1 METVYTDSMPGRT
14 SGFRIHVKD
23 EWRYCRLLRVVARGK
38 KKGMVVVEVPC
49 ASAGRPWKAY
59 TVSPAEILCTCCGT
73 YLRDVTAHNVAG
85 GGVMFKAA
93 PPLAKLVRK

>member
-1 METVYTDSMPGRT
+1 MTSDDSVDV
-14 SGFRIHVKD
+14 SSNGFRISVKN
-23 EWRYCRLLRVVARGK
+23 EWRYCNLLRVVSRGK
-38 KKGMVVVEVPC
+38 KKGFVVVRVPK
-49 ASAGRPWKAY
+49 AGGWPGSPWKEHIV
-59 TVSPAEILCTCCGT
+59 TPAEIFCTCCGT